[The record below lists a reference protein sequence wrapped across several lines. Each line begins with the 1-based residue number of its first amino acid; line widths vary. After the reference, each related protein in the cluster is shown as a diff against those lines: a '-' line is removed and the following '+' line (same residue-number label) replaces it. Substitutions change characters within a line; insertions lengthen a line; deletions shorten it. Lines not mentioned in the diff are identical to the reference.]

1 MPEQGTIPYMDVTEG
16 TLQVDGTVPHPPVRR
31 KNVPLFSSRPA
42 SPPTRLDPSVVC
54 AIALCQ
60 TTVYNGAYAI
70 PNTGPYP
77 ARAV

>member
-1 MPEQGTIPYMDVTEG
+1 MPEQGMIPNMDVTEG
-16 TLQVDGTVPHPPVRR
+16 TLQVDGTVPHPPFRR
-31 KNVPLFSSRPA
+31 KNVLLSSCRPA
-42 SPPTRLDPSVVC
+42 SLPTRLDVSVVC

-70 PNTGPYP
+70 PNTGPSF